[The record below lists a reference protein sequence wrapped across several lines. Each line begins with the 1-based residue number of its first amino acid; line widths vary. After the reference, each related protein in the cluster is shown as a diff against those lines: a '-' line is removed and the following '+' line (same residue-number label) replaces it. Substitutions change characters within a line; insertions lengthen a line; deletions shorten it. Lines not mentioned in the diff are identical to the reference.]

1 MADVLAGFAGKVGYK
16 NMRKHAAVLLVAAAV
31 SAAAAVTSF
40 AGEWKTE
47 AGKYWYDTGSG
58 YLANGIHA
66 IEGLFYSFD
75 PSGYMETGWQDEGG
89 KWYYFDPAS
98 GAQVRG
104 WLKLG
109 DQWYYLDPLDGAMR
123 TGIVEIV
130 NKLYYFNPDGAMH
143 APGIFHSA
151 DGTKT
156 YRASEDGSLY
166 RNKADVDLENNY
178 TVRYDENGVM
188 STVNEHSRLVAE
200 AGGEKYR
207 EVMSEA
213 NAAERKE
220 EDKALFREHAY
231 ELMGKLEENYIKRV
245 VGRKGQVKTQ
255 RTKDWEAKVRRDLA
269 SFADES
275 EISSFINDVEGRSYY
290 KSSDGTYTTYYSEGY
305 EDDSYDDSED
315 EEEDEE

>member
-1 MADVLAGFAGKVGYK
+1 MMLKK
-16 NMRKHAAVLLVAAAV
+16 TAAVLLAAMAV

-40 AGEWKTE
+40 GGEWKLD

-66 IEGLFYSFD
+66 IEGAFYSFD
-75 PSGYMETGWQDEGG
+75 PAGYMETGWQDEGG

-104 WLKLG
+104 WLQVG
-109 DQWYYLDPLDGAMR
+109 DKWYYLDPMDGAMR
-123 TGIVEIV
+123 TGIVEIL

-143 APGIFHSA
+143 APGIFHSE

-188 STVNEHSRLVAE
+188 YTANEHSRLVAE
-200 AGGEKYR
+200 AGGEKFR
-207 EVMSEA
+207 EVMNEE
-213 NAAERKE
+213 NAAERGSWE
-220 EDKALFREHAY
+220 EREASRHR
-231 ELMGKLEENYIKRV
+231 EQLNGKPRQEENWRILPRRVRSQLLSMTSREGLITRVPTEHIRPFTVKDMMMTLTMKTMKTMKTKTITMRTIKNKN
-245 VGRKGQVKTQ
+245 G
-255 RTKDWEAKVRRDLA
+255 
-269 SFADES
+269 
-275 EISSFINDVEGRSYY
+275 
-290 KSSDGTYTTYYSEGY
+290 
-305 EDDSYDDSED
+305 
-315 EEEDEE
+315 